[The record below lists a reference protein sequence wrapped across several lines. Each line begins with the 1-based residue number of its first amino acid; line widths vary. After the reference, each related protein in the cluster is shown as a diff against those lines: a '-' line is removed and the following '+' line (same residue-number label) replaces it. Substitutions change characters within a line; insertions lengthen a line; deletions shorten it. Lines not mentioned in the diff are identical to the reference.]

1 VAALFAIPSQ
11 DFPYNG
17 SVNWSIR
24 KIAAGMG
31 KFLVPVIL
39 DIMMSKIPDPF

>member
-17 SVNWSIR
+17 NVNWSISN
-24 KIAAGMG
+24 IAAGMG
-31 KFLVPVIL
+31 KFLVPIIR